1 LARKHRVGT
10 VTLVFA
16 HVTEVAKLYSG
27 GRLLQ
32 AMLQVSE
39 VRDCGETVSEGRA
52 AQDRAVAAEDLTPNI
67 RWYAAAVSPRHEKV
81 VATNLKMREVDYFL
95 PLYRSVRRWKDRRK
109 ELDMVLFPG
118 YVFVKVDLRYR
129 LRVLQ
134 SPGVLSFITF
144 QGHPVPLENSEIESL
159 AIGLG
164 AGLRAEPHPYLRPGR
179 RVRIVRGPLA
189 NVEGMLVRRKE
200 RFHLVLSIDLIM
212 RSVLLEVDE
221 ADVQAI

>member
-1 LARKHRVGT
+1 
-10 VTLVFA
+10 
-16 HVTEVAKLYSG
+16 VAKLYPG

-32 AMLQVSE
+32 TSEANDCSELISVFRDPMSDAMPPE
-39 VRDCGETVSEGRA
+39 ET
-52 AQDRAVAAEDLTPNI
+52 TPNL
-67 RWYAAAVSPRHEKV
+67 RWYVAAVSPRHERV
-81 VATNLKMREVDYFL
+81 VATNLKMREVTYFL

-118 YVFVKVDLRYR
+118 YVFVKLDLRHR

-134 SPGVLSFITF
+134 SPGVLSFVTF
-144 QGHPVPLENSEIESL
+144 QGHPVPLEDFEVQSL

-179 RVRIVRGPLA
+179 RVRVVRGPLA
-189 NVEGMLVRRKE
+189 NIEGTLIRRKE
-200 RFHLVLSIDLIM
+200 RLHLVLSIDLIM

-221 ADVQAI
+221 ADVRAI